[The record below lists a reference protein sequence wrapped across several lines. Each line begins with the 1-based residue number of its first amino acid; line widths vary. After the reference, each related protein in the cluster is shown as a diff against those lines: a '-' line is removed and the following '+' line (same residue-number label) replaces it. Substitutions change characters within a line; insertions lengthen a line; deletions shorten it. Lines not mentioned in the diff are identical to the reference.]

1 MNILRCFGQAMRGRL
16 SLLLLAA
23 LSCWGVSI
31 GTAQAKPCSDRPDPR
46 YEISVYYYPGWHTT
60 VGRPLA
66 VKSPWDPILG
76 YADREPLLGW
86 YKGAATGVVAQQME
100 WMCDYG
106 IDNVVFDW
114 YFDSDHTRLEEPL
127 RAYLS
132 SNGRQPKFSLLW
144 ANHNQHTTSQEWS
157 RIVQFWADNY
167 LSDPRFYTIDGR
179 KVIFIFSLDRLAND
193 AQREGASLSEWLGQ
207 ARRMLRNRGL
217 GDVYFVGGATA
228 GQGVLKTA
236 AASGVD
242 AISTYNYQAGPG
254 DKTAAHGYPALDS
267 AYRRQW
273 AGLSGAGQL
282 PLIVPMTSGWD
293 RRPWGG
299 SPDPGRD
306 RSMATGEEFR
316 DHLLAA
322 RAAMDA
328 SGVRRGVIC
337 CWNEYGE
344 GSVIEPTR
352 EHRFEMLE
360 EVRRVF
366 AQ

>member
-1 MNILRCFGQAMRGRL
+1 MTIMEALGTAARRAL
-16 SLLLLAA
+16 LVLLLA
-23 LSCWGVSI
+23 LSGWGLSVAAAS
-31 GTAQAKPCSDRPDPR
+31 AKPCSTEPADGYD
-46 YEISVYYYPGWHTT
+46 ISVYYYPGWHTT

-66 VKSPWDPILG
+66 VKSPWDPILA

-86 YKGAATGVVAQQME
+86 YKGDNAGVVARQME

-114 YFDSDHTRLEEPL
+114 YFDRDHTRLEEPL
-127 RAYLS
+127 QAYLS
-132 SNGRQPKFSLLW
+132 DTGRQPKFSLLW
-144 ANHNQHTTSQEWS
+144 ANHNQSTTSQEWD
-157 RIVQFWADNY
+157 RIVAFWADHY

-193 AQREGASLSEWLGQ
+193 AQRDGGSLSEWLQ
-207 ARRMLRNRGL
+207 RARQTFRDRGL
-217 GDVYFVGGATA
+217 GEVYFVGGGSA

-236 AASGVD
+236 AAAGVD
-242 AISTYNYQAGPG
+242 AVSAYNFQAGPG
-254 DKTAAHGYPALDS
+254 DKVAAHGYPGLDA

-273 AGLSGAGQL
+273 AGLSGVGQL
-282 PLIVPMTSGWD
+282 PLILPMTSGWD

-299 SPDPGRD
+299 SPDPARD

-352 EHRFEMLE
+352 EHGFQMLE
-360 EVRRVF
+360 EVKRVF
-366 AQ
+366 AR